1 MESPFLTAEELAQVL
16 RVPVQFV
23 KRNASYK
30 PELLP
35 PRFNHPGKKVLWHR
49 DDVTAWIEAGRTAR
63 PSPRLR
69 DCSKSTNFSSR
80 GAPAIV
86 PDRARRTL

>member
-49 DDVTAWIEAGRTAR
+49 DDVTAWIEAGRTSQ
-63 PSPRLR
+63 PSHRSQGY
-69 DCSKSTNFSSR
+69 SKSTNFSGR
-80 GAPAIV
+80 GGPAIV
-86 PDRARRTL
+86 QDRARRTL